1 MRNAVVGLIIGI
13 VAGIVLGTT
22 VIAPRIKHLDETAPP
37 APVAAA
43 PEPATETAE
52 NTPPAP
58 VEPPAQNTAPV
69 PPSTAAEIEKDHPA
83 AVIRLRMASA
93 FPENL
98 PLYGTAAKR
107 LERSIWRISDGTFEM
122 RFHPPGALVGRN
134 EALKAV
140 ASGAIDAAFAP
151 ADDLAAREPAMAL
164 FGGPPMGASVEAYLG
179 WMSGGGGRTLMEDI
193 LAEMKLQG
201 LLCGIVPN
209 AAGGRFAAPLTTVD
223 DLKGRRIRADGLTAA
238 LFKRLGAETVDL
250 SIADTV
256 AEIEAG
262 ALFGAQV
269 STPHVDATLG
279 MPFDGAVYYV
289 PGWRTP
295 ATTFLLIMAIEKWD
309 GLGAV
314 QQTRLRSAC
323 AENVL
328 LGVSGTEA
336 LQFEALK
343 KIVRAGADVRPWPAE
358 IEAAMR
364 DAWKAEAAERRK
376 QNPLFDRVLG
386 SYARF
391 VKGQSIWE
399 ELAR

>member
-1 MRNAVVGLIIGI
+1 MRNAVIGLVIGI
-13 VAGIVLGTT
+13 VAGIVLGTS
-22 VIAPRIKHLDETAPP
+22 VIAPRIKHLDEA
-37 APVAAA
+37 APV
-43 PEPATETAE
+43 PAE
-52 NTPPAP
+52 NAEAPAP
-58 VEPPAQNTAPV
+58 VEGTVDNAATV
-69 PPSTAAEIEKDHPA
+69 PPPTVTEVESVRPKD
-83 AVIRLRMASA
+83 VLRLRMASA

-107 LERSIWRISDGTFEM
+107 LERSVWRISDGTFEL
-122 RFHPPGALVGRN
+122 RFHPPGALVGRD
-134 EALKAV
+134 EALKAL

-151 ADDLAAREPAMAL
+151 ADDLAALEPALAL

-193 LAEMKLQG
+193 LGEMKLQG

-209 AAGGRFAAPLTTVD
+209 GAGGPFSAALTIVD

-238 LFKRLGAETVDL
+238 LYKRLGAETVDL
-250 SIADTV
+250 SIADAV
-256 AEIEAG
+256 AEMEAG
-262 ALFGAQV
+262 TLYGAQI

-279 MPFDGAVYYV
+279 MPLNGAVYYV

-295 ATTFLLIMAIEKWD
+295 ATAFVLIMAIEKWD

-364 DAWKAEAAERRK
+364 EAWKAEATEQRK
-376 QNPLFDRVLG
+376 KNPLFDRVLA